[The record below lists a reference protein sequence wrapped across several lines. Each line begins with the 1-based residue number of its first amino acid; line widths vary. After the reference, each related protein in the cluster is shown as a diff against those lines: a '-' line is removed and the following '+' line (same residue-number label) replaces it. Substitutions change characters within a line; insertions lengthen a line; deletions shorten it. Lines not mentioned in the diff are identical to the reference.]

1 MCSRGSAAFGTY
13 SSHLHSGTGDWAGL
27 FTHRAAVE
35 YGDYIYFY
43 SPCGLSDCGT
53 SAGVVST

>member
-1 MCSRGSAAFGTY
+1 MCSREVLLH

-35 YGDYIYFY
+35 YGDYFY

>member
-1 MCSRGSAAFGTY
+1 MCSREVLLRSVHIARIYTVV
-13 SSHLHSGTGDWAGL
+13 LVIGL
-27 FTHRAAVE
+27 AAVE